1 MAMIK
6 MKNNF
11 VGWFY
16 LLISFMVIGYACLA
30 EDITTGNL
38 LPNGTNNASPYNG
51 VDSKVPN
58 ITTDG
63 FNTSGGIRNW
73 GQEIETTGTGS
84 INYTGSLVGITTGD
98 DTTTQDKLDNGVTL
112 NATTV
117 VQNCEYQGS
126 NWQCGQARPGQDTY
140 TTTVKI
146 LDTDGNV
153 LATVNQIRNT
163 DAGYWANALK
173 YVDTVTHTGTGAS
186 KFYWEWE
193 GVDLGYIEH
202 NTNLGG
208 PNLLGAKLTMT
219 YDNIVLQQETIRE
232 IEEVIDDFIEWE
244 TEFVEPV
251 IEQPTF
257 VPPVFEETFL
267 EEFVLEEPQTIVV
280 LEEEFQTLEEEFE
293 EVEILQVFGG
303 PEIVEEPQEEETIRE
318 PAMETVAT
326 SLMEEQSEP
335 TETTPVETVPEEVAS
350 EPSGPS
356 NEPVAMTEPQ
366 EESEEEEYNEPT
378 VTTETFASN
387 ETAEEENTVE
397 EPKGETNS
405 LQAEVKVEEK
415 ETTEIKVD
423 VDSITAKVET
433 IVKDVDKQL
442 AVISVVTQR
451 VMVSKAPNLSNY
463 TAANADLFQPQ
474 LFYSPRNYNDSVD
487 LSIYESEIYTDGN
500 VVKQIV
506 MNDPVYKYQEDLR
519 TATFNRIEAER
530 QLMEIRGY

>member
-6 MKNNF
+6 MKSDNWGCF
-11 VGWFY
+11 LAIIVLMVLGWAAFAY
-16 LLISFMVIGYACLA
+16 
-30 EDITTGNL
+30 DTTTGNL
-38 LPNGTNNASPYNG
+38 INQDFTNNSWSGTNQSSRHDNNTIAGINSKYVESTISLRDTLTQEQING
-51 VDSKVPN
+51 
-58 ITTDG
+58 G
-63 FNTSGGIRNW
+63 FSSTLGADIWFWNNRELSVVMKQTIG
-73 GQEIETTGTGS
+73 
-84 INYTGSLVGITTGD
+84 
-98 DTTTQDKLDNGVTL
+98 GVTQTRIVDRADGYY
-112 NATTV
+112 N
-117 VQNCEYQGS
+117 
-126 NWQCGQARPGQDTY
+126 TY
-140 TTTVKI
+140 TDTIIVNENLVTDYDVNVKFEFYESGNSSSHYAAD
-146 LDTDGNV
+146 LKTPTLAVTYWDTPVKPDV
-153 LATVNQIRNT
+153 IE
-163 DAGYWANALK
+163 DIE
-173 YVDTVTHTGTGAS
+173 DTV
-186 KFYWEWE
+186 
-193 GVDLGYIEH
+193 
-202 NTNLGG
+202 
-208 PNLLGAKLTMT
+208 
-219 YDNIVLQQETIRE
+219 
-232 IEEVIDDFIEWE
+232 DDIADWE
-244 TEFVEPV
+244 TEFVDPV
-251 IEQPTF
+251 IEEPTF
-257 VPPVFEETFL
+257 VPPVFQEEFF
-267 EEFVLEEPQTIVV
+267 EEFVLEEPQTIIL
-280 LEEEFQTLEEEFE
+280 LEEEFETLEEEFE
-293 EVEILQVFGG
+293 DVEILQAFGG
-303 PEIVEEPQEEETIRE
+303 PEIVEEPPEEETVGE
-318 PAMETVAT
+318 PAMETFAT

-335 TETTPVETVPEEVAS
+335 TEATPVETVPEEVAS

-387 ETAEEENTVE
+387 ETAEEENIVE
-397 EPKGETNS
+397 EPKGEANGV
-405 LQAEVKVEEK
+405 QAEVKVEEK